1 MKKIIITTLCLI
13 FVITTISFAIST
25 NGINI
30 LKSVKLENI
39 ELILNGVG
47 LRKKFGF
54 KAYFAGL
61 YLPEK
66 SRDQN
71 KIINADEPQ
80 AIIMYWKRSADIKKI
95 QMVFLKSLA
104 VSAHVPEKKNYTME
118 SDFGSQ
124 SKDIKKF
131 VSWVSKTSV
140 KKNHVWSFN
149 YIPGRGLDV
158 YVYDTESNIFK
169 GNIPGLEFKKILWG
183 IWIADNQAVGDKMK
197 NDMLGARE

>member
-1 MKKIIITTLCLI
+1 MKKIILTSLCLI
-13 FVITTISFAIST
+13 FISTTVSFAIST

-39 ELILNGVG
+39 ELILNGLG

-66 SRDQN
+66 SSDQH

-80 AIIMYWKRSADIKKI
+80 ALIMYWKRSADIRKI

-104 VSAHVPEKKNYTME
+104 VSANIPEKKIYTME
-118 SDFGSQ
+118 SDFGTY

-131 VSWVSKTSV
+131 VAWVSETNV

-158 YVYDTESNIFK
+158 YIYNTENNIFK

-183 IWIADNQAVGDKMK
+183 VWIADNQAVGDKMK
-197 NDMLGARE
+197 KDMLGVQ